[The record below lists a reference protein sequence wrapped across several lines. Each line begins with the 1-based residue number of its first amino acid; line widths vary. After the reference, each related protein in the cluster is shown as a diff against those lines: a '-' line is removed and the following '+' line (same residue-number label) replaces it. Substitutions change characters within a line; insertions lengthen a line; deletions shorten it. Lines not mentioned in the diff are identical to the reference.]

1 MRRARDGRALFS
13 SRQRA
18 QLKRLA
24 RRQPRTVGWELT
36 HWSTR
41 SLALAA
47 VEQDLV
53 PEIHAATVGRLL
65 QAAELQPHLWRTWKT
80 TVWDDE
86 AVARA
91 IKILWYYERVESLWQ
106 RGEVARSVALDEKP
120 SLQVLEPIAPGQRM
134 RPGQIERREFEYR
147 RHGTVNLLT
156 GLTLYTGRI
165 WAECLERN
173 DGAHFRPAL
182 RRFLHPYDWARR
194 VHLVMDGGASH
205 TSGDTQACLAE
216 LRPRVQVLLTPADA
230 SWLNQAELLLDA
242 FSARYLHR
250 DSRPTHQAM
259 IDHILKSRVEYNAY
273 FAHPFAWRWSVQQF
287 QFWLNNTPGL
297 IRCRNSAAGH

>member
-1 MRRARDGRALFS
+1 MRGARDGRTLFS
-13 SRQRA
+13 SRQRT

-53 PEIHAATVGRLL
+53 PHVHAATICRLL
-65 QAAELQPHLWRTWKT
+65 QAADLQPHLWRTWKT

-91 IKILWYYERVESLWQ
+91 IKILWYYERIESLWQ
-106 RGEVARSVALDEKP
+106 RGEVVLALDEKP
-120 SLQVLEPIAPGQRM
+120 NLQVLEPLAPGQPM
-134 RPGQIERREFEYR
+134 RPGQIERREFEYH

-156 GLTLYTGRI
+156 GLTLYTGRM
-165 WAECLERN
+165 WAECLDRN

-194 VHLVMDGGASH
+194 VHLVMDGGSSH

-216 LRPRVQVLLTPADA
+216 LTPRVQVLLTPADA

-242 FSARYLHR
+242 FSARYLRR
-250 DSRPTHQAM
+250 DSRATRQAM
-259 IDHILKSRVEYNAY
+259 IDHILKSRVEYNDY
-273 FAHPFAWRWSVQQF
+273 FAHPFAWHWSVKRF
-287 QFWLNNTPGL
+287 QFWLYNTPGL
-297 IRCRNSAAGH
+297 IRCRTCATGH

>member
-1 MRRARDGRALFS
+1 MPCGLVGRALFS

-47 VEQDLV
+47 VEQELV

-65 QAAELQPHLWRTWKT
+65 RAADLRPHLWRTWKT

-91 IKILWYYERVESLWQ
+91 IKILWYYERIEGLWR
-106 RGEVARSVALDEKP
+106 RGEVVLALDEKP
-120 SLQVLEPIAPGQRM
+120 SLQVLEPIAPRQPM
-134 RPGQIERREFEYR
+134 RPGQIERQEFEYR

-156 GLTLYTGRI
+156 GLTLHTGRM
-165 WAECLERN
+165 WAECLDRN
-173 DGAHFRPAL
+173 DGAHFRPAV
-182 RRFLHPYDWARR
+182 RRFLHPYDWARQ
-194 VHLVMDGGASH
+194 VHLVMDGGSSH
-205 TSGDTQACLAE
+205 TSGETQACLAE
-216 LRPRVQVLLTPADA
+216 LTPRVQVLLTPADA

-242 FSARYLHR
+242 FSGRYLQR
-250 DSRPTHQAM
+250 DSRATRQAM
-259 IDHILKSRVEYNAY
+259 IDHILKGRDEYNAY
-273 FAHPFAWRWSVQQF
+273 FAHPFAWHWSVQQF

-297 IRCRNSAAGH
+297 IRCRTSATGH

>member
-1 MRRARDGRALFS
+1 M
-13 SRQRA
+13 
-18 QLKRLA
+18 
-24 RRQPRTVGWELT
+24 
-36 HWSTR
+36 
-41 SLALAA
+41 ALAA

-53 PEIHAATVGRLL
+53 PQIHAATVGRLL
-65 QAAELQPHLWRTWKT
+65 QAADLQPHLWRSWKT
-80 TVWDDE
+80 TVWNDE

-91 IKILWYYERVESLWQ
+91 TKILWYYERVESLWQ
-106 RGEVARSVALDEKP
+106 RGEIVLALDEKP
-120 SLQVLEPIAPGQRM
+120 NLQVLEPSAPGQPM

-156 GLTLYTGRI
+156 GLTLYTGRM

-194 VHLVMDGGASH
+194 VHLVMDGGSSH

-216 LRPRVQVLLTPADA
+216 LTPRVQVLLTPADA

-242 FSARYLHR
+242 FSARYLRR
-250 DSRPTHQAM
+250 DSRANRQAM
-259 IDHILKSRVEYNAY
+259 IDHLLKSRVEYNDY
-273 FAHPFAWRWSVQQF
+273 FAHPFAWHWSVQQF

-297 IRCRNSAAGH
+297 IRCSSCATGH